1 MMNPTSAEKPELV
14 EYDSVYQLKNLAK
27 KYYIKKGQMTEALL
41 KKLDAIVI
49 ERPNNMVK
57 KM

>member
-1 MMNPTSAEKPELV
+1 MMNPTSTEKPELI

-27 KYYIKKGQMTEALL
+27 KYYIRKGQMTEALL

-49 ERPNNMVK
+49 ERPNNML
-57 KM
+57 